1 LRADVEGLLTDSLL
15 VAWTFLAFALLLVF
29 DFERRLPARL
39 TRDFLALDVLR
50 DDLFALRAIGEPL
63 RS

>member
-1 LRADVEGLLTDSLL
+1 LRADVEGLLTGSLL
-15 VAWTFLAFALLLVF
+15 VAWTFLAFALLVF
-29 DFERRLPARL
+29 DFERRVPARL